1 MSVRCLRPGLPSAYA
16 FQVTE
21 LPHRAKLDQ
30 NETPVDLPDEL
41 KRDLVAELAAQ
52 PWNRYIQPADY
63 GRARAG
69 LAEVFGLDPDTIA
82 ITVGADQAIEAA
94 FLVAGGPGRRARW
107 FEPTY
112 PYIPH
117 AALRTSTE
125 ADPVVFGADVD
136 ARIDAAAVTAGPRA
150 DLIALVSP
158 NNPTGGM
165 VSTEVIDAALADD
178 SHLVLLDEAYADYSG
193 ATEVG
198 RIPQTANLLVVRSLS
213 KSSLAGIHVGF
224 AVAHPDV
231 VRVIDR
237 MYTAP
242 YHLDA
247 MQLLVAR
254 RYPEIRPHVEA
265 AAARAVAERDRL
277 ATELAALPGITPRPS
292 RASFIL
298 FQVAGDA
305 ARARAIHGALAE
317 AGVRVR
323 DVGGLPGLAGYLRVT
338 IGTPTENALFLE
350 ELDKALSPR
359 TRSS

>member
-1 MSVRCLRPGLPSAYA
+1 MSHRFLRPGLPSAYA

-41 KRDLVAELAAQ
+41 KRDLTAELAAQ
-52 PWNRYIQPADY
+52 PWNRYIQPAEY

-82 ITVGADQAIEAA
+82 ITVGADQAIESA
-94 FLVAGGPGRRARW
+94 FLVAGGTGRRARW

-125 ADPVVFGADVD
+125 KDPVIFGADVD
-136 ARIDAAAVTAGPRA
+136 TRIDAEAVTAEPRA
-150 DLIALVSP
+150 DIVALVSP

-165 VSTEVIDAALADD
+165 VSAGAIDAALADD
-178 SHLVLLDEAYADYSG
+178 ARLVLLDEAYADYSG

-198 RIPQTANLLVVRSLS
+198 RIPAAPNLLVVRSLS
-213 KSSLAGIHVGF
+213 KSSLAGIHIGF

-254 RYPEIRPHVEA
+254 RYPEIRPHVES

-277 ATELAALPGITPRPS
+277 QTELAAMPDITPRPS

-298 FQVAGDA
+298 FHVAGESN
-305 ARARAIHGALAE
+305 RARTVHRTLAE
-317 AGVRVR
+317 AGVRIR
-323 DVGGLPGLAGYLRVT
+323 DVGSLSGLAGYLRVT
-338 IGTPTENALFLE
+338 IGTPAENSLFLQ
-350 ELDKALSPR
+350 ELRAAMGG
-359 TRSS
+359 